1 MGCHRDPDLQVYHAV
16 RDSGYVGYLRFE
28 KWPVRAHAEYAAVNH
43 DYAPSAIYPRVQSV
57 RTTQWHQGGS
67 PANQPADADV
77 GRGSGLSAPDVHTGT
92 ASPEN
97 STYNKGPSHFPLL
110 LKYSGTL
117 HSSGPAARGSDTL
130 SVQEAFASH
139 P

>member
-28 KWPVRAHAEYAAVNH
+28 KWPVRAHAEYAAGN
-43 DYAPSAIYPRVQSV
+43 DGYAPGAISPRVQAV
-57 RTTQWHQGGS
+57 QTTQWHQVGS

-97 STYNKGPSHFPLL
+97 SPYTKGPSHFLL
-110 LKYSGTL
+110 LKYSGAL
-117 HSSGPAARGSDTL
+117 HSSGQAAHGSDTL

-139 P
+139 L